1 VSQGVRAATGGRI
14 VVDEAADSASDGR
27 RFLDAMSDQSQ
38 RAHDFNR
45 RMRWFRLRGL
55 LVDKATPPPEV
66 IVLPDAVEPPIPL
79 QRNEA

>member
-1 VSQGVRAATGGRI
+1 M
-14 VVDEAADSASDGR
+14 VDEAADAGSDSR

-55 LVDKATPPPEV
+55 LVDKSAPPEV
-66 IVLPDAVEPPIPL
+66 IVLPDVIALPIPL
-79 QRNEA
+79 QRNEV

>member
-1 VSQGVRAATGGRI
+1 
-14 VVDEAADSASDGR
+14 VDEAADSESDGR

-55 LVDKATPPPEV
+55 LVDKATPPEV
-66 IVLPDAVEPPIPL
+66 IVLPDAVAPPIPL

>member
-1 VSQGVRAATGGRI
+1 M
-14 VVDEAADSASDGR
+14 VDEAADGGSDGR
-27 RFLDAMSDQSQ
+27 RFLDAMSAQSQ

-55 LVDKATPPPEV
+55 LVDKSAPPEV
-66 IVLPDAVEPPIPL
+66 IVLPDVIALPEAVALPIPL

>member
-1 VSQGVRAATGGRI
+1 M
-14 VVDEAADSASDGR
+14 VDEAADGGSDGR
-27 RFLDAMSDQSQ
+27 RFLDAMSAQSQ

-55 LVDKATPPPEV
+55 LVDKTVPPEL
-66 IVLPDAVEPPIPL
+66 IVLPDVVVLPEVVALPIPL

>member
-1 VSQGVRAATGGRI
+1 MGEI
-14 VVDEAADSASDGR
+14 VVDEAADGGSDGR

-55 LVDKATPPPEV
+55 LTDKSTPPEVAPPEV
-66 IVLPDAVEPPIPL
+66 IVLPDAAAPPIPL

>member
-1 VSQGVRAATGGRI
+1 M
-14 VVDEAADSASDGR
+14 VDEAADGGSDGR
-27 RFLDAMSDQSQ
+27 RFLDAMSAQSQ

-55 LVDKATPPPEV
+55 LVDETALPEV
-66 IVLPDAVEPPIPL
+66 IVLPEGIVLPDAVAPPIPL